1 MGITTS
7 QQIAR
12 YFNLYQGTEM
22 TFTKE
27 IIAAS
32 GLVPR
37 QCFLK
42 CLGEQWGCVIYSSSF
57 QGAKIIANVKGS
69 FYEKLKKANNL
80 VSLRFCFK
88 IPDKAD
94 PRTFFVAAKIT
105 GFSPY
110 PANPELNFLTL
121 AFPQRPPDD
130 LIEIMGRLVEASINS
145 AKRRDERIELTVD
158 AMRKLGI
165 ASKETAI
172 FIQGVPRRCILRDIS
187 FSGVKAIIVGLAK
200 FLIDKEAVVRVT
212 LEDPNESVDVKGK
225 VIRFELVEGRKDL
238 AALAIAFDEHSVPM
252 RLKMRINDY
261 LSQFRKLAP
270 AEKEEAK

>member
-7 QQIAR
+7 QQITR
-12 YFNLYQGTEM
+12 YFELYQGTEL

-57 QGAKIIANVKGS
+57 QGARIIANVKGS

-88 IPDKAD
+88 VPDKAD
-94 PRTFFVAAKIT
+94 PRTFFVAAKVT

-121 AFPQRPPDD
+121 TFPQRPPDD
-130 LIEIMGRLVEASINS
+130 LIEIMGRLLEATMNS
-145 AKRRDERIELTVD
+145 AKRRDERIELSVD

-165 ASKETAI
+165 ASKETSL

-187 FSGVKAIIVGLAK
+187 FSGVKTIIVGLAK
-200 FLIDKEAVVRVT
+200 FLVDKEAMIRIP
-212 LEDPNESVDVKGK
+212 LEDPRETVDVKGK
-225 VIRFELVEGRKDL
+225 VVRFELVEGRKDL
-238 AALAIAFDEHSVPM
+238 AALAIAFDEATVPM
-252 RLKMRINDY
+252 TIKVRINDY
-261 LSQFRKLAP
+261 LSQFRKPAA
-270 AEKEEAK
+270 AEKEAPK